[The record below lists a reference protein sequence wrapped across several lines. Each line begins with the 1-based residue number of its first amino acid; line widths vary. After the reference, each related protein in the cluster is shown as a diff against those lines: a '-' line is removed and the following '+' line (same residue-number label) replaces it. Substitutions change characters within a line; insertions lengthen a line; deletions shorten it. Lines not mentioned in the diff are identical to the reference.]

1 MLATAE
7 QNIGK
12 KTSEKGKRFITL
24 EKFIERYTNR
34 EDPFKY
40 EWNNGTIEKKP
51 KTMNRDQTKIL
62 QKLMRLFAKTKAY
75 TEGGELINEV
85 DMLMKSAKRTRRADI
100 VYMTAQQISESDNG
114 ILTVCPFVVE
124 VISKN
129 DQINEVGEKMIEYF
143 ENGVEVVWVVFP
155 KLKKVEIYTSVQNV
169 IICFDKNIC
178 SAEPVLSDFKISVND
193 LFY

>member
-75 TEGGELINEV
+75 TEGGELLNEV

-169 IICFDKNIC
+169 AICFDKNIC
-178 SAEPVLSDFKISVND
+178 SAAPVLSDFKITVNE
-193 LFY
+193 LFA

>member
-75 TEGGELINEV
+75 TEGGELLNEV

-129 DQINEVGEKMIEYF
+129 NQINEVGEKMIEYF

-169 IICFDKNIC
+169 AICFDKNIC
-178 SAEPVLSDFKISVND
+178 SAAPVLSDFKITVNE
-193 LFY
+193 LFA

>member
-1 MLATAE
+1 MVATAE

-24 EKFIERYTNR
+24 EKFLERYPNR

-51 KTMNRDQTKIL
+51 KTLNRDQTKIL

-75 TEGGELINEV
+75 TEGGEFINEV
-85 DMLMKSAKRTRRADI
+85 DMLMKSVNRTRRADI

-155 KLKKVEIYTSVQNV
+155 KLKKVEVYTSVQNV
-169 IICFDKNIC
+169 TICFDKNIC
-178 SAEPVLSDFKISVND
+178 SAAPVLSDFKISVNE
-193 LFY
+193 LFA

>member
-12 KTSEKGKRFITL
+12 KTSEKGKRFISL

-75 TEGGELINEV
+75 TEGGELLNEV

-169 IICFDKNIC
+169 AICFDKNIC
-178 SAEPVLSDFKISVND
+178 SAAPVLSDFKITVNE
-193 LFY
+193 LFA